1 MDLMNYY
8 YKDDIE
14 KVKFEG
20 EEYNIVEG
28 AAETIEENMQ
38 RSYSSILND
47 IVKELKKEEKS
58 GGDELNNDENLQL
71 EDNEIIINFAGD
83 DVASETASETIIQA
97 SPDDARSAIIEAKP
111 GDDINL
117 DFVGAEES
125 EEEKINIIFDDNI
138 DI

>member
-58 GGDELNNDENLQL
+58 GGDEIKNDENLQL
-71 EDNEIIINFAGD
+71 EDNDMIINFAGESD
-83 DVASETASETIIQA
+83 AANETGSKAIIQA
-97 SPDDARSAIIEAKP
+97 SPDD
-111 GDDINL
+111 DDINL
-117 DFVGAEES
+117 DFVGAEET

>member
-58 GGDELNNDENLQL
+58 GGDELKNDENLQL
-71 EDNEIIINFAGD
+71 ENNDIIINFAGESD
-83 DVASETASETIIQA
+83 AASETGSEAVIQA
-97 SPDDARSAIIEAKP
+97 SPDD
-111 GDDINL
+111 DDINL
-117 DFVGAEES
+117 DFVGAEET